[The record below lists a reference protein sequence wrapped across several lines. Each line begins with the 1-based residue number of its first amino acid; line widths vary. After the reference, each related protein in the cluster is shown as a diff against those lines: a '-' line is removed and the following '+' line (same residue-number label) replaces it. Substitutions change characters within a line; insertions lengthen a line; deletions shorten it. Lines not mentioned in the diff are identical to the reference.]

1 MIQATK
7 KPKKTK
13 ISIVLPLQ
21 LVVAV
26 SVFID

>member
-7 KPKKTK
+7 KPKGMK
-13 ISIVLPLQ
+13 ISIVLLLQ

-26 SVFID
+26 VVFID

>member
-7 KPKKTK
+7 KPTGMR

-26 SVFID
+26 FVFID